1 MAEFCENCSKPMDLW
16 DATHCSEECLL
27 VSLKY
32 SKSLNED
39 DGRIDRLIKE
49 MRYKRNYDIR
59 LLEDLR

>member
-27 VSLKY
+27 DSLKY
-32 SKSLNED
+32 TKSLNV
-39 DGRIDRLIKE
+39 DGRIDRLIKD
-49 MRYKRNYDIR
+49 MRAKRNFDIR